1 MEILNILN
9 DLNIKY
15 ELLSHQAVYTVEEAK
30 QIENMIK
37 GIGCKNLFL
46 KDKHKNYFILVLE
59 ENKRANLKELAS
71 YLKVSKLSFATA
83 EELKEILNLE
93 PGSVTPLSI
102 INDKENLVTLIL
114 DQELKNNNILVHP
127 NTNTKTLSLLFEDL
141 IKFIEHANHKYIIYK
156 DWLYGF
162 KRSI

>member
-9 DLNIKY
+9 NLNIKY

-30 QIENMIK
+30 QIENMIE

-46 KDKHKNYFILVLE
+46 KDKHKNYYIFVLE
-59 ENKRANLKELAS
+59 ENKRANLKELAN
-71 YLKVSKLSFATA
+71 YLNISKLSFATA
-83 EELKEILNLE
+83 EELKVILNLE

-114 DQELKNNNILVHP
+114 DEELNNNKILVHP
-127 NTNTKTLSLLFEDL
+127 NTNTKTVSLSFEDL
-141 IKFIEHANHKYIIYK
+141 IKFIEYTNHKYIIYK
-156 DWLYGF
+156 D
-162 KRSI
+162 

>member
-9 DLNIKY
+9 NLNIKY

-30 QIENMIK
+30 QIENMIE

-46 KDKHKNYFILVLE
+46 KDKHKNYYIFVLE
-59 ENKRANLKELAS
+59 ENKRANLKELAN
-71 YLKVSKLSFATA
+71 YLNISKLSFATA
-83 EELKEILNLE
+83 EELKVILNLE

-114 DQELKNNNILVHP
+114 DEELNNNKILVHP
-127 NTNTKTLSLLFEDL
+127 NTNKKTVSLSFEDL
-141 IKFIEHANHKYIIYK
+141 IKFIEYTNHKYIIYK
-156 DWLYGF
+156 D
-162 KRSI
+162 

>member
-30 QIENMIK
+30 KIENMIE

-46 KDKHKNYFILVLE
+46 KDKYKNYFIFVIK
-59 ENKRANLKELAS
+59 ENKRAK
-71 YLKVSKLSFATA
+71 
-83 EELKEILNLE
+83 
-93 PGSVTPLSI
+93 
-102 INDKENLVTLIL
+102 LIL
-114 DQELKNNNILVHP
+114 DQALTNEKILLHP
-127 NTNTKTLSLLFEDL
+127 NTNTKTLSLLFDDL
-141 IKFIEHANHKYIIYK
+141 IKFIEYTNHKYTIYK
-156 DWLYGF
+156 DWLYGL